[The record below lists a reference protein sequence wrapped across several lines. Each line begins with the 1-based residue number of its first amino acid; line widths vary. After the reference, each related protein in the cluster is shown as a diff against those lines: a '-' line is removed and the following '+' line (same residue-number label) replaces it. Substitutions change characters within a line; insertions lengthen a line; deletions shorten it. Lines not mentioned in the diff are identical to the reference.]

1 MTSSTTWLLLGL
13 VAMAT
18 GFRAGLQPRGCAP
31 QGLGCAPRQPRQP
44 PVVASYQELKSID
57 SKVDELQSHVNDM
70 LLGFYDRRRSCFAL
84 TPGRPRYSITSTCCS
99 LLAVDASRIRWR
111 DQARLHTP
119 SPHTFSAHLLH
130 TSSPHTFTTRPLHT
144 PSPHAL
150 STRPPHALRA
160 LCSVHPQPCTPLLAQ
175 LNVQKV
181 VDALLL
187 EEWRGDDLY
196 QKTLTISTLL
206 LLDPQCAALRRHPEQ
221 CPKFAE
227 AVGSILDARPSRQR
241 RNEPASA
248 YMRYWAARALMLLSD
263 EQRLVSAAIP
273 AEALPDGELQQAPAN
288 GVGVGPQQAP
298 ARAPSVCSNALSPSP
313 VAGMMDV
320 SS

>member
-1 MTSSTTWLLLGL
+1 MGSATVGLLLGL
-13 VAMAT
+13 VAIAV
-18 GFRAGLQPRGCAP
+18 GFHVGQPPRQPRMARV
-31 QGLGCAPRQPRQP
+31 APRQPRVAR
-44 PVVASYQELKSID
+44 VVATYQELKSID

-84 TPGRPRYSITSTCCS
+84 TPGRPRFSITSTCCS

-111 DQARLHTP
+111 DQARLHAPSPLTFYTP
-119 SPHTFSAHLLH
+119 SA
-130 TSSPHTFTTRPLHT
+130 
-144 PSPHAL
+144 
-150 STRPPHALRA
+150 RPPHAFSARPPHA
-160 LCSVHPQPCTPLLAQ
+160 LCSVHPQPARRLLAQ

-273 AEALPDGELQQAPAN
+273 AEALPDGELQQAPAE
-288 GVGVGPQQAP
+288 G
-298 ARAPSVCSNALSPSP
+298 
-313 VAGMMDV
+313 
-320 SS
+320 